1 MNLKTTALAASLMVL
16 APLSVQ
22 ASDVETRL
30 AKQEQR
36 LDLLEQ
42 KMDKLLDLMI
52 NQAQG
57 GGAVAPQANPTVA
70 SVAPAAAQPQAIA
83 AAYKPGLILD
93 IYQVNR
99 PEDRKFP
106 VEQKGANHFALGR
119 MLHEGP
125 AQFSLGQYM
134 KRKELAPL
142 GNISTMKLVA
152 QEFHG
157 AVQIVQSGA
166 HVIGMELKRENKRWR
181 GGECVLSLK
190 FDGEELL
197 ILRSDT
203 LNDFKVANQQLQLEP
218 GMYDFSIW
226 QVCDHG
232 GNPES
237 TDSNNYQI
245 DPNKVTAT
253 LKIKAPGDWEAS
265 LVPAERLFHLQ

>member
-57 GGAVAPQANPTVA
+57 GGAVVNP
-70 SVAPAAAQPQAIA
+70 SVAAAAPVPAQPQAVA

-93 IYQVNR
+93 VYQVSR
-99 PEDRKFP
+99 PERNGEFP

-119 MLHEGP
+119 LLHEGP
-125 AQFSLGQYM
+125 AQFSLGQFL

-157 AVQIVQSGA
+157 AVQIVKAGP
-166 HVIGMELKRENKRWR
+166 HVIGMELKRDADK
-181 GGECVLSLK
+181 GSECVQSLK
-190 FDGEELL
+190 FDGQELSL
-197 ILRSDT
+197 IRSDT
-203 LNDFKVANQQLQLEP
+203 NTDFKVANKQLQLEP

-226 QVCDHG
+226 QVCDHRQSG
-232 GNPES
+232 RDIRS
-237 TDSNNYQI
+237 DYQLKH
-245 DPNKVTAT
+245 NKVTAA